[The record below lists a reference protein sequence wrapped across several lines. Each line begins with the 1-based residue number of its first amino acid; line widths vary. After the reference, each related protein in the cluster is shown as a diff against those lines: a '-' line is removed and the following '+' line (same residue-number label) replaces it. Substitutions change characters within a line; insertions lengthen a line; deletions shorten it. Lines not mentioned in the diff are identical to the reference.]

1 MAAIKDRHLSEL
13 VVSSVTNGVAVLAL
27 HNPPFNALTAPL
39 RSALSD
45 ALTTAVADDAVTHIA
60 IMGQGNGFCTAAN
73 LHELEDPFDKPDL
86 SELALQIED
95 CPKPVVAVLHGSV
108 LWGGLDLA
116 LAAHYRIAH
125 RATRV
130 GTPEVR
136 LGIVPFGG
144 ATQRLPRLIGAA
156 AALDMLVG
164 GQSYG
169 VDRMPAQGIFD
180 SLFSS
185 DDLAA
190 EAVKFCEALQKDG
203 RGPRKTADA
212 TRGFIDAAGYQ
223 EVIQTRHTRLSAL
236 PETAPAA
243 IVDCVEA
250 AQLLPLYA
258 GLALET
264 QTFEDLRQSDQS
276 KALRRAFVAERKA
289 GQLARPH
296 TDQPVPRYNVLGILG
311 GGPLATHISIAAL
324 HAGMKV
330 RWGTKNPEVLK
341 RGLAQIDG
349 FYRQAIKLKRISED
363 RAKAELANFT
373 MGDAE
378 EMAQGSDVIL
388 HAARGQSGVPGPE
401 GVARIK
407 AFPDQVAS
415 VALRFAPPAHVHGL
429 VEILQ
434 GPEAS
439 DADLMACYAIV
450 HRMNKTPIR
459 VKSQGSSVVGRMMA
473 SLHRMADILVDLGQS
488 PYDIDNALNAWGW
501 RAAPFATRD
510 GRGLEEFAAAPRAE
524 NGRNW
529 SAYLVANG
537 RKGRGEGG
545 GFYGVGENGAMVP
558 DKAVIDLLN
567 ATRVPK
573 KKMSDEEIVE
583 TLLAAMANE
592 TLRMIENGMVSHP
605 LIVDTAMIKGQSFPR
620 WRGGS
625 MVAADLI
632 GLFRLKRRLDVLDH
646 PDTAFFE
653 PRNGWSELVKN
664 GRNFN
669 DLN

>member
-39 RSALSD
+39 RTALSK
-45 ALTTAVADDAVTHIA
+45 ALSNALADDDVTQIA

-73 LHELEDPFDKPDL
+73 LHELDDAFDQPDL
-86 SELALQIED
+86 SELAQQIED
-95 CPKPVVAVLHGSV
+95 SPKPVVGVLHGAV

-125 RATRV
+125 RGTRV
-130 GTPEVR
+130 GAPEVR

-156 AALDMLVG
+156 AALDILVG
-164 GQSYG
+164 GQSHA
-169 VDRMPAQGIFD
+169 VDRMPAQGIVD
-180 SLFSS
+180 ALFAS
-185 DDLAA
+185 DDLQG
-190 EAVKFCEALQKDG
+190 EAIKFCETLQKDG
-203 RGPRKTADA
+203 RGPRKTSDA

-223 EVIQTRHTRLSAL
+223 DVIQTRRARLAAL
-236 PETAPAA
+236 PESAPLA
-243 IVDCVEA
+243 ILDCVEA
-250 AQLLPLYA
+250 AQLLPMYA
-258 GLALET
+258 GLALEA
-264 QTFEDLRQSDQS
+264 QTFEDLRQGDQS

-289 GQLARPH
+289 GQLARPQ
-296 TDQPVPRYNVLGILG
+296 TDQPMPRYNVLGILG
-311 GGPLATHISIAAL
+311 GGSLASHLAIAAL
-324 HAGMKV
+324 HSGMKV

-341 RGLAQIDG
+341 RGFAQIDG
-349 FYRQAIKLKRISED
+349 FYRQSIKLKRISED
-363 RAKAELANFT
+363 RAKAELGNLA

-378 EMAQGSDVIL
+378 EMAKGCDVIL

-401 GVARIK
+401 GAARIK
-407 AFPDQVAS
+407 AFPDQVNS
-415 VALRFAPPAHVHGL
+415 VALRFAPPAHMHGL

-434 GPEAS
+434 GPEAT
-439 DADLMACYAIV
+439 DDDLVACYALV

-459 VKSQGSSVVGRMMA
+459 VKSQGGSVLGRMMA

-488 PYDIDNALNAWGW
+488 PYDIDTALNAWGW

-510 GRGLEEFAAAPRAE
+510 GRGLEEFATAPRAE
-524 NGRNW
+524 AGRNW

-537 RKGRGEGG
+537 RKGRGDGG
-545 GFYGVGENGAMVP
+545 GFYGIGENGSLVP
-558 DKAVIDLLN
+558 DKAVLDLIN

-573 KKMSDEEIVE
+573 KKMPDDEIVE
-583 TLLAAMANE
+583 TILAAMANE
-592 TLRMIENGMVSHP
+592 TMRMLENKMVSHP

-620 WRGGS
+620 WRGGP

-653 PRNGWSELVKN
+653 PRNGWQNLIKN